1 MDRRPFLQIASVA
14 TLPLAAGC
22 LSTGSDSADDDS
34 PDEPAPTNETEDTSD
49 EDSSDQPDSQP
60 LFAESFS
67 VTSQSGFLAINEAV
81 ETRTQARKAGY
92 ILSDGE
98 ADETISVQAT
108 VADDGSWESTDV
120 AFPPIEASGIE
131 AQIESPDGLSGV
143 LTENR
148 MTASGTLRVV
158 IEFLDDEFSFEVN
171 ATTEQSNALTG
182 ETNFDAEP
190 PTATLV
196 DNEFVIENSASS
208 SIINS
213 QLDLPA
219 EKPGTNWFELEVEL
233 TD

>member
-1 MDRRPFLQIASVA
+1 MDRRPFLEIASLA
-14 TLPLAAGC
+14 TLPLSAGC
-22 LSTGSDSADDDS
+22 LGIDSDSEDDDS
-34 PDEPAPTNETEDTSD
+34 PDDPAPTNETSEEDTSD
-49 EDSSDQPDSQP
+49 QPDGQP

-67 VTSQSGFLAINEAV
+67 VTSQSGFLAINETV
-81 ETRTQARKAGY
+81 ETRTQAREAGY

-98 ADETISVQAT
+98 DDETIAVQAT
-108 VADDGSWESTDV
+108 VADDGSWESTEV

-131 AQIESPDGLSGV
+131 ANIEFPDGLSGV

-158 IEFLDDEFSFEVN
+158 IEVLDDEFSFEVN

-196 DNEFVIENSASS
+196 DNEFVIEDSASS
-208 SIINS
+208 SIVNS

-219 EKPGTNWFELEVEL
+219 EESGTNWFELEVEF
-233 TD
+233 TG